1 MISLLPEELRFAHA
15 ERVMSPV
22 IPKRLLAALSAY
34 WLLPFSRSPWAIFAH
49 PLEKVKIR
57 GGYSTMRFAYG
68 AIPNLCQR
76 KS

>member
-1 MISLLPEELRFAHA
+1 MDI
-15 ERVMSPV
+15 
-22 IPKRLLAALSAY
+22 AA
-34 WLLPFSRSPWAIFAH
+34 FQAIFAH

-68 AIPNLCQR
+68 AIPNLYQR